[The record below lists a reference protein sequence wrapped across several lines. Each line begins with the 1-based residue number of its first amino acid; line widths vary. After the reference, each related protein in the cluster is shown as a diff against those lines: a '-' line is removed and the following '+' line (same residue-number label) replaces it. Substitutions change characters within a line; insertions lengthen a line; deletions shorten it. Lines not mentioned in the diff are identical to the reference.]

1 MRTPRQFVLGR
12 LLSNPTDPPPP
23 WQNWAGT
30 ASARPDRIERPTS
43 AAEVAEAV
51 RGARAD
57 GARVRMVGSGHSF
70 TDVAVTDGV
79 LLEPWGLAGITDVD
93 RNAMTV
99 TVLAGTRLHDLNA
112 GLAALGLALHNM
124 GDIDRQTVAG
134 ALSTGTHGTGGVTAS
149 FAGQVEGFELVDG
162 TGTLHRVDRR
172 NDPALF
178 DAGRVS
184 LGALGVLTSVT
195 LRVEPAFVLE
205 AVERPTSWDEAVGGY
220 DELVDGHH
228 HVDMYWF
235 PHTDRCMVKTND
247 RTLDGPAP
255 LSPARAWF
263 DDDLLSNTLFGK
275 VDAACTRYPAITPR
289 VNRVTSRLLGA
300 RSYRDASHEVFIS
313 PRTVVFREM
322 EYAVP
327 REVGMQALTEV
338 RALIDSEGWEVPWP
352 VEVRCTPADDA
363 WLSTTHGRESVYLAF
378 HMGRRMDHRPYFS
391 GVEALLREYDGRPHW
406 GKMHTRTAA
415 DLAPAY
421 PRWEEFGRLRDRLDP
436 DRVFANRYL
445 ERVLG
450 RLE

>member
-1 MRTPRQFVLGR
+1 MKTPRQWVLGR

-30 ASARPDRIERPTS
+30 AVARPVRIATPGS
-43 AAEVAEAV
+43 AEAVAEAI
-51 RGARAD
+51 RSARAD
-57 GARVRMVGSGHSF
+57 GLIVRMVGSGHSF
-70 TDVAVTDGV
+70 TDVAVADGV
-79 LLEPWGLAGITDVD
+79 LLEPAGLAGITEVD
-93 RNAMTV
+93 RATMTV
-99 TVLAGTRLHDLNA
+99 TVLAGTRLCDLNA

-149 FAGQVEGFELVDG
+149 FAGQVEAFELVDG
-162 TGTLHRVDRR
+162 TGTLRRADRR
-172 NDPALF
+172 SDPVLF
-178 DAGRVS
+178 EAGRVS

-205 AVERPTSWDEAVGGY
+205 AVERPMSWAEAVGGY
-220 DELVDGHH
+220 DALVDGHH

-247 RTLDGPAP
+247 RTLDDPAP

-263 DDDLLSNTLFGK
+263 DDDLLSNMLFGK
-275 VDAACTRYPAITPR
+275 VDAACTRMPAITPR
-289 VNRVTSRLLGA
+289 VSRVTSRLLTA
-300 RSYRDASHEVFIS
+300 RSYRAASHEVFIS

-327 REVGMQALTEV
+327 RAVGMQALTEV
-338 RALIDSEGWEVPWP
+338 RALIEREGWEVPWP
-352 VEVRCTPADDA
+352 VEVRCTPADEA

-378 HMGRRMDHRPYFS
+378 HMGRRMDHRPYFT
-391 GVEALLREYDGRPHW
+391 GVERLLREFDGRPHW
-406 GKMHTRTAA
+406 GKMHTRRAA

-421 PRWEEFGRLRDRLDP
+421 PRWDDFRQVRDRMDP
-436 DRVFANRYL
+436 DRVLTNRYVD
-445 ERVLG
+445 RVLG
-450 RLE
+450 